1 MEIYKTP
8 SSGSNGMYSGII
20 KHNIRITKDNQS
32 ELTDKDM
39 VFICVDS
46 PSVRNFISAYLAEN
60 EIPFIDSGMGLE
72 CSNNSLNGLVRVTAG
87 FHGHYNH
94 LKEAYGDD
102 FADVGDDV
110 YKSNI
115 QIAELN
121 SLAAVLSIIK
131 WKKMLGV
138 YNDYSG
144 GSLNLIY
151 SVASDKIIHQKHED

>member
-1 MEIYKTP
+1 
-8 SSGSNGMYSGII
+8 
-20 KHNIRITKDNQS
+20 
-32 ELTDKDM
+32 
-39 VFICVDS
+39 
-46 PSVRNFISAYLAEN
+46 
-60 EIPFIDSGMGLE
+60 MGLE
-72 CSNNSLNGLVRVTAG
+72 CSNTSLNGLVRVTTG

-94 LKEAYGDD
+94 LKEAYGDG
-102 FADVGDDV
+102 FADVEDDV

-138 YNDYSG
+138 YNDYAG

-151 SVASDKIIHQKHED
+151 SVASDNITHPKYED